1 MEEFEKSWK
10 LFSLQFNSLKSVTD
24 DGFADNSAPKSVNQ
38 GSLDIQGMSE
48 QVQPAMDAANTADA
62 VENGLNREKEGVP
75 PRPKPVQEYAG

>member
-1 MEEFEKSWK
+1 MF
-10 LFSLQFNSLKSVTD
+10 SLKSVTD
-24 DGFADNSAPKSVNQ
+24 DGFADLCQ

>member
-1 MEEFEKSWK
+1 
-10 LFSLQFNSLKSVTD
+10 
-24 DGFADNSAPKSVNQ
+24 
-38 GSLDIQGMSE
+38 MSE